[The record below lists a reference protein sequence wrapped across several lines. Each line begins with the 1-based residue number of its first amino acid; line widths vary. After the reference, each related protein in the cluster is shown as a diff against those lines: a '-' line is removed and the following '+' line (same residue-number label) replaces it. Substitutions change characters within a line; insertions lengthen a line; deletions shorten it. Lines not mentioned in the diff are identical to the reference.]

1 MRDPTNLRVY
11 RVDDRFFRVDVAN
24 PGAPAEMLGEGGWVA
39 VVLTAEEVTGLINVR
54 ELTPEEIDGL
64 DLPS

>member
-1 MRDPTNLRVY
+1 MSEGTLRVY
-11 RVDDRFFRVDVAN
+11 RGDDRFFRVDVAN
-24 PGAPAEMLGEGGWVA
+24 PSAPAEMLGEGGWVP
-39 VVLTAEEVTGLINVR
+39 VVPTAQEVTGLLKVR